1 MCPPISPDQPAFLCP
16 LFLKENNHHAS
27 ICIHGILQSGRRM
40 RMGCWT
46 DNIPDGLHGFCKA
59 ISQWGNDPLW
69 IFLEACRPHHFWKMR
84 LLRMQLGLREGKGSV
99 LGANSQLPPSELWFH
114 LPNFFSSS
122 TFLPSH
128 TPTRTQQQ
136 YLWLLSHNLQLSTA
150 LYSSVGHQKTFQ
162 ESG

>member
-16 LFLKENNHHAS
+16 LFLEENNHHAS
-27 ICIHGILQSGRRM
+27 ICIHGILQGGRRM

-59 ISQWGNDPLW
+59 ISQWGNDSLW
-69 IFLEACRPHHFWKMR
+69 IFLEVCRPHHFWKMW
-84 LLRMQLGLREGKGSV
+84 LLRMQPGLKEGKGSV

-122 TFLPSH
+122 TFPPS
-128 TPTRTQQQ
+128 
-136 YLWLLSHNLQLSTA
+136 LSHSNQHTA
-150 LYSSVGHQKTFQ
+150 AILVTPLTQHAAVNRCWVEEDG
-162 ESG
+162 